1 MCYGNW
7 KCFTQ
12 LLSIIKYYMF
22 TITICCCTH
31 HLPVISIK
39 NHISFYHFTHI
50 EVKVRQNA
58 HAIRRKNDTESHVWC
73 IAVSKYHL
81 CTLIIS
87 FSLFVVHQIR
97 KQFQTKRNLK
107 MNWLKCHI
115 YPAASDHSWS
125 NGNSIKCIYVYHR
138 YHIFLC
144 NKNKFS
150 VFPTPVFRHDHV

>member
-1 MCYGNW
+1 
-7 KCFTQ
+7 
-12 LLSIIKYYMF
+12 MF

-39 NHISFYHFTHI
+39 THISFFISHI
-50 EVKVRQNA
+50 SNSKCAKIYVYTLHTPSEKKQRIA
-58 HAIRRKNDTESHVWC
+58 LWC
-73 IAVSKYHL
+73 IAVSICRLMHIVIDYIFLSYHSPSNRE
-81 CTLIIS
+81 II
-87 FSLFVVHQIR
+87 
-97 KQFQTKRNLK
+97 QTKRNLK
-107 MNWLKCHI
+107 MIWLKCHI
-115 YPAASDHSWS
+115 YPAASYHSWS